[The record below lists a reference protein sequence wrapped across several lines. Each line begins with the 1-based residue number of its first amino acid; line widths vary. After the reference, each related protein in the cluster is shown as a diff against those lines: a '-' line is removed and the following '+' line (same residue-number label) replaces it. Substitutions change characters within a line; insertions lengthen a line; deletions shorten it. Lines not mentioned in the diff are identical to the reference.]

1 MAVGGLF
8 PIVASL
14 VEVIRL
20 GQSINSENILT
31 AYLTIPLAL
40 KVLGPFVLGFT
51 AVFIARLNLAR
62 LRDQENYTQLLLEN
76 AEDLKKQNQALV
88 ELNGLLDNL
97 VYSASHDLK
106 TPVVNFKGLISML
119 RDVKDQPNSEEMV
132 NGILD
137 KLDISS
143 DRFLS
148 TISDLLDVSQV
159 ADDAEESKEEI
170 DIRQVVTEVVNEM
183 AYVIESTQ
191 AQVDIDTAGASKIFI
206 QEGNLRSVLH
216 NLIGN
221 AIKYAQP
228 GITPKVM
235 VRSHISEGR
244 LAISVTDNGVGIDL
258 EKYKGK
264 LFKMF
269 SRLNN
274 SNADG
279 NGIGLFLVKR
289 TVEKLGGEVAVE
301 SRPGAGS
308 TFQILFPE
316 NFIVQA

>member
-1 MAVGGLF
+1 MGGLF

-170 DIRQVVTEVVNEM
+170 GIRQVVTEVVNEM

-228 GITPKVM
+228 GIAPKVM